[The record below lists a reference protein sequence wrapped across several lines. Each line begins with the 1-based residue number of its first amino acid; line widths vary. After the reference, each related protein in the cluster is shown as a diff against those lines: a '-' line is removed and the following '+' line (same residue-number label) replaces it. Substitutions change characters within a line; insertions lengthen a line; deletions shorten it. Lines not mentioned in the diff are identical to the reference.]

1 MKTTGL
7 AVSGVALG
15 LLMVRVPTE
24 VPPTIMLVGAS
35 AKLTVCGSR
44 AVTVRVALLASV
56 LLPVEAVNPPT
67 GKVKTKL
74 PAVALL
80 TFTLTVQVPPGARAR
95 PLAVIEVLPAAAVT
109 VPPQVLTIPGV
120 VAVTTPTG

>member
-1 MKTTGL
+1 M
-7 AVSGVALG
+7 
-15 LLMVRVPTE
+15 
-24 VPPTIMLVGAS
+24 VGATS
-35 AKLTVCGSR
+35 

-80 TFTLTVQVPPGARAR
+80 TLTLTVQVPPGARDT
-95 PLAVIEVLPAAAVT
+95 PLAVIAVLPAAAVT

-120 VAVTTPTG
+120 GAVTTPAG